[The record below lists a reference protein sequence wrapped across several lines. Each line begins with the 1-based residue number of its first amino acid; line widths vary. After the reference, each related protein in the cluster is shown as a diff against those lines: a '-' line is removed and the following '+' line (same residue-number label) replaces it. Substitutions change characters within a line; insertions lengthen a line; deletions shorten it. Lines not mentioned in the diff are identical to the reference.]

1 MSGSGAF
8 MLLRIVIAISM
19 VGMSNG
25 LALPSRPAYSGAE
38 GWNKWQIVGFGGTG
52 KHMLTL
58 IL

>member
-25 LALPSRPAYSGAE
+25 LTLPSRPAYSGA
-38 GWNKWQIVGFGGTG
+38 
-52 KHMLTL
+52 
-58 IL
+58 